1 MPQKN
6 TSDETLVYAGI
17 FRRLFAISYDC
28 FLLTAILFI
37 VGYISI
43 ALNSG
48 EAVESQNPLHLMFV
62 FTLVSVSYLYF
73 GWFWTHGG
81 QTLGM
86 QTWRIR
92 LRNENKIPIS
102 WKQVTQRYVTA
113 ILSWGCFGLG
123 FIWLLFTKKRQCWHD
138 IVTKT
143 VMIDLR

>member
-1 MPQKN
+1 MSQKN
-6 TSDETLVYAGI
+6 TSNETIVYAGI
-17 FRRLFAISYDC
+17 FRRLFAIFYDC
-28 FLLTAILFI
+28 FLLIAILFI

-48 EAVESQNPLHLMFV
+48 EAVESENPLHLMFV

-92 LRNENKIPIS
+92 LQNENKTPIS

-113 ILSWGCFGLG
+113 VFSWSCFGLG

-138 IVTKT
+138 IVTRT